1 MAEGLDRSRRRC
13 RARDGGFTLLE
24 AMVAFVL
31 VAFVLG
37 AAYASISAAGA
48 SSVRAEMSLAALT
61 RAEAA
66 LAEIGVVAPLERG
79 VVVSRDGSWTT
90 TVTVE
95 ETLNDRDAMWRR
107 LGRRPYLVT
116 AEVVA
121 DGASAGAALSLKT
134 LRAGP
139 YDPPTERAQ

>member
-1 MAEGLDRSRRRC
+1 MVEGLDRSRRRC

-24 AMVAFVL
+24 AMVALVL
-31 VAFVLG
+31 VALVLG
-37 AAYASISAAGA
+37 AAFASISAAGG
-48 SSVRAEMSLAALT
+48 SSLRAEMSLAALT

-66 LAEIGVVAPLERG
+66 LAEIGVDAPLERG
-79 VVVSRDGSWTT
+79 VVVRRDGSWTT

-107 LGRRPYLVT
+107 LGRRPYIVT
-116 AEVVA
+116 AVVVA
-121 DGASAGAALSLKT
+121 DGASAGATLTLKT

-139 YDPPTERAQ
+139 LHSAAERAQ